1 MIMSKTRV
9 RTLRA
14 ALSGLALLA
23 LGGAAAAQQEPS
35 AEAIETA
42 RQIIVLKGGDSLF
55 NALIPGVIEQGK
67 SMFEQQNPM
76 LGKDLRDVA
85 TKLRTDL
92 APRTAEVNTEVAK
105 IYARHFSEKE
115 IKDLL
120 AFYQSPLGRKVIV
133 EEPKALD
140 QSVAFAQQWA
150 RKFSDEVL
158 AKIRAEMKKLGHEI

>member
-1 MIMSKTRV
+1 MIMSKTPV

-35 AEAIETA
+35 AEAVETA
-42 RQIIVLKGGDSLF
+42 RQIIVLKSGDTLF

-92 APRTAEVNTEVAK
+92 APRTAEVNAEVAK
-105 IYARHFSEKE
+105 IYARHFTEKE
-115 IKDLL
+115 LKDLL
-120 AFYQSPLGRKVIV
+120 AFYQSPLGRKIIV

-158 AKIRAEMKKLGHEI
+158 QKMRAEMKKLGHDI